1 MATDSR
7 EEIKRLQNVIL
18 RLSAEIGGKNQ
29 KTEYIAKQLKE
40 GSTALSEMK
49 EQTDQLD
56 QAYKEENRNVK
67 MTMLE
72 NQRLEREIETQRRE
86 IEQQVKEIKKR
97 DAQLDFK
104 NKQIL
109 VLRML
114 KDVKEDPQ
122 KVSAVQGRHGGVVG
136 TRFSSKLVCT
146 RLHKR

>member
-7 EEIKRLQNVIL
+7 EEIRRLQNVIL

-40 GSTALSEMK
+40 GSTALTEMK

-56 QAYKEENRNVK
+56 QAYKEENRNV
-67 MTMLE
+67 MLE